1 MFSRKHLSDF
11 KTTLL
16 GLIVIVAS
24 IAYPYFVSQSNVWIF
39 GIMFCVGLALL
50 FLPNA
55 FITSLK
61 KFVTTNSDREI

>member
-1 MFSRKHLSDF
+1 MFSRRYILHL

-16 GLIVIVAS
+16 GLIVIAAS
-24 IAYPYFVSQSNVWIF
+24 IAYPYFVSQSSVWIF

-61 KFVTTNSDREI
+61 RFVKTNSDREL